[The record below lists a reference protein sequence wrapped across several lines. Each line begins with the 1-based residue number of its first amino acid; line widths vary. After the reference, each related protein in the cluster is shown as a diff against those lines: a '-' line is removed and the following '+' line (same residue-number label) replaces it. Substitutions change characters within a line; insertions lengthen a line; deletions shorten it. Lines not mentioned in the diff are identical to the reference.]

1 MRTKTVF
8 QNFISIYFDIFRKEK
23 FNNEYKDDLVA
34 EDFVEEKIVPAN
46 QPIRITLKRPLVR
59 SNKIRKET
67 PKQTADELVAK
78 MNARH
83 KAILSGDYS
92 VIEPTWK
99 LNSY

>member
-8 QNFISIYFDIFRKEK
+8 QNFISRYFNIFRKEK
-23 FNNEYKDDLVA
+23 FKNEYKNDLVV

-46 QPIRITLKRPLVR
+46 QPIRITLKRPLAR